1 MVSGGINTMME
12 HIRKMIG
19 KKQVD
24 IGTILM
30 RADGWLLVGKKLMEI
45 GTILINMEKVV
56 KDK

>member
-1 MVSGGINTMME
+1 M
-12 HIRKMIG
+12 
-19 KKQVD
+19 D

-30 RADGWLLVGKKLMEI
+30 RADGWLLVRKKLMEI